1 MRLPETFLQAMQELL
16 SEEEFTT
23 LCEAISAQ
31 PSPTSLRLN
40 PAKLSPEEEKILR
53 STGSP
58 VPWCPEGIY
67 LSQRPQFTTDP
78 LWHAG
83 TYYVQEA
90 SSMFLAHV
98 LRCHAGD
105 SPVQCLDL
113 CAAPGGKTTTA
124 LSALPAGSKMVCNE
138 IDRKRARILAENIQ
152 KWGSPDVI
160 VTSNTPADFGR
171 LRHTFDVILTD
182 VPCSGEGMFRKDPKA
197 IEDWSPAKVR
207 NCAALQHEIL
217 AAVWPALK
225 PGGLLVYS
233 TCTFNIQENEEMF
246 SYICD
251 TLGAEALTVP
261 TEKEWHIHPP
271 LAGTIPCYRFMP
283 HFTQGEGLFMAVC
296 RKHNDENCCPA
307 RPMTDKKIKK
317 SGRTSSRPFPTPDS
331 KKAAAIA
338 AAWLK
343 KSGDYRFE
351 TAEEGTLRAIPT
363 HMADL
368 HRLLSSH
375 SFYLL
380 QSGIEVAAIKGK
392 DLIPAQGLAL
402 STDFSPHAFD
412 SIEISLEEALSYLRR
427 ESPVLPPETP
437 KGYVLLC
444 YRGHPLGFVKNIG
457 TRCNNLYPQE
467 WRIRHL

>member
-1 MRLPETFLQAMQELL
+1 MRLPEIFLRTMQELL
-16 SEEEFTT
+16 TKEEFTAFY
-23 LCEAISAQ
+23 EALSGQ

-40 PAKLSPEEEKILR
+40 TAKLSSKESTVFR
-53 STGSP
+53 STGHP

-67 LSQRPQFTTDP
+67 LPERPQFTTDP
-78 LWHAG
+78 LLHAG

-90 SSMFLAHV
+90 SSMFLAHI
-98 LRCHAGD
+98 LRCYAND
-105 SPVQCLDL
+105 TPMQCLDL
-113 CAAPGGKTTTA
+113 CAAPGGKTTTT
-124 LSALPAGSKMVCNE
+124 LSALPAGSRMVCNE

-152 KWGSPDVI
+152 KWGNPNVI

-197 IEDWSPAKVR
+197 IDDWSPAKVR

-233 TCTFNIQENEEMF
+233 TCTFNTEENEKMF
-246 SYICD
+246 QYICEE
-251 TLGAEALTVP
+251 LGAEALSVP
-261 TEKEWHIHPP
+261 TAEEWHIHSP
-271 LAGTIPCYRFMP
+271 LAGTLPTYRFMP
-283 HFTQGEGLFMAVC
+283 HVTQGEGLFMAVC
-296 RKHNDENCCPA
+296 RKHDEESYHPA
-307 RPMTDKKIKK
+307 RPLADKKKK
-317 SGRTSSRPFPTPDS
+317 KGKHAPIGTFPTLDS

-343 KSGDYRFE
+343 EDGNYLFE
-351 TAEEGTLRAIPT
+351 TTEEGVLRAIPT
-363 HMADL
+363 RIADL

-375 SFYLL
+375 AFYLL
-380 QSGIEVAAIKGK
+380 QSGIEVAVIKGK

-402 STDFSPHAFD
+402 ST
-412 SIEISLEEALSYLRR
+412 EISPSSFAQVETSLDEALSYLRR
-427 ESPVLPPETP
+427 ESLLLPPETP

-457 TRCNNLYPQE
+457 NRCNNLYPQE